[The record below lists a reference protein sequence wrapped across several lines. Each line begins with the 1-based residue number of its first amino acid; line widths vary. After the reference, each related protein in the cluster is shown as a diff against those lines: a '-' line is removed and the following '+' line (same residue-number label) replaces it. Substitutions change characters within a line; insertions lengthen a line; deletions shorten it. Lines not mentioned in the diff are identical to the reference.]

1 VNLDLRSTLRPRG
14 VPGEAPGELPVGAGG
29 IYSDTAGHSRRV
41 RCIALALAREL
52 GLESGQLAAVGQA
65 ALFHDIGKLAIPEAI
80 LDKCGH
86 LTDEEWVLMRSH
98 SVEGARMLEAT
109 GSFEAAVPAVRHH
122 HERYDGT
129 GYPSGLAGEEIPL
142 AARVVHVADA
152 LDSMLTTR
160 IYRAARPAHE
170 AIQELREGVDA
181 QFCPR
186 SVQALERLLE
196 KGALPEHTA
205 RLGQLLATA

>member
-1 VNLDLRSTLRPRG
+1 
-14 VPGEAPGELPVGAGG
+14 
-29 IYSDTAGHSRRV
+29 V

-52 GLESGQLAAVGQA
+52 GLESGELAAVGQA

-152 LDSMLTTR
+152 LDSMLTDR
-160 IYRAARPAHE
+160 VYQPARLPAD
-170 AIQELREGVDA
+170 ALAELRRESGR

-186 SVQALERLLE
+186 CIAALERVVASGSLVDL
-196 KGALPEHTA
+196 GLTPPVLTA
-205 RLGQLLATA
+205 V